1 MFSAAETY
9 SSFEQCTEETVLSN
23 GVLHV
28 EIFQCIN
35 MIVKFPNSITKSK
48 KHCPRGKPKR
58 EEDIVFASVLIMR
71 DEETEG
77 ITNVVK
83 LDGKT

>member
-1 MFSAAETY
+1 M
-9 SSFEQCTEETVLSN
+9 LSN

-28 EIFQCIN
+28 EIFQFIDR
-35 MIVKFPNSITKSK
+35 IVKFPNSIIKLQ

-58 EEDIVFASVLIMR
+58 EEDTVFASALIMR

-77 ITNVVK
+77 ITNDVK
-83 LDGKT
+83 LAGKT